1 MRELPEIK
9 DSSVNTLSLGTS
21 LDTRMPSMPSGE
33 LNDLS
38 YTDDRRLEAE
48 KLMNEMRVVYDITRK
63 TNNRSKARAKAR
75 NRQAQKKA
83 ERR

>member
-1 MRELPEIK
+1 MRELPIIK
-9 DSSVNTLSLGTS
+9 DASVNTLSIGTG
-21 LDTRMPSMPSGE
+21 LDKRMPSMPSGE

-63 TNNRSKARAKAR
+63 ANERSRAKAKAR